1 MMDMKED
8 IMNDIVDDVMGA
20 EEDEE
25 ERYVKI
31 DLVILICLP
40 RFNIL

>member
-8 IMNDIVDDVMGA
+8 MMNDIVDDVMGA

-25 ERYVKI
+25 ERFAYNC
-31 DLVILICLP
+31 ILYTY
-40 RFNIL
+40 